1 MKKSKQI
8 IGAFLK
14 KSKEIKCRKM
24 KKSKEINGFFVGWMF
39 FRGGI
44 WNGPVTLRRQPGR
57 SLFAFRKLMNGKF
70 DCAADG
76 GAGGETSAQGCQ
88 IETGSSGRC
97 RYPGDGRIGCQ
108 GGVFRYH

>member
-8 IGAFLK
+8 IGVFL
-14 KSKEIKCRKM
+14 
-24 KKSKEINGFFVGWMF
+24 KKSKEINGFLRGGCF

-57 SLFAFRKLMNGKF
+57 SLFAFRRLMNGKF
-70 DCAADG
+70 DCEADG
-76 GAGGETSAQGCQ
+76 GAGEETSAQCGQ
-88 IETGSSGRC
+88 IEAGSCGRC
-97 RYPGDGRIGCQ
+97 RHLGDGRIGCQ